1 MLDKE
6 WITKKVN
13 IAHRIPGSLI
23 EDFHPKNKEK
33 REKSLH
39 GLLQHEAG
47 HVLVGY
53 LKNIEI
59 EDYNISKIAVST
71 KMRLR
76 QLLDI
81 KRPFIHIFGQ
91 EISLAHGGVTF
102 DADAQDDVQTDLVG
116 LVVDM
121 VYDDEFYIKE
131 KKTVIRALQDK
142 DCRWNDVIKP
152 KTYIQNKY
160 KEIAGQDI
168 SPEGLEE
175 LFFHIMEQF
184 KLIVREERFSQALQI
199 VIHYLRKGEKP
210 QKPDTIN
217 EALNTELKVNGIT
230 DEKMDQLRKALFSWD
245 IDKII
250 SSFIE
255 AHRLFPTNP

>member
-1 MLDKE
+1 MIDKE
-6 WITKKVN
+6 WITKKADIV
-13 IAHRIPGSLI
+13 HKLPGSLI

-33 REKSLH
+33 REKDLH

-47 HVLVGY
+47 HALVGH

-121 VYDDEFYIKE
+121 VYDDKFYIKE

-142 DCRWNDVIKP
+142 DCRWGDVTKP
-152 KTYIQNKY
+152 KEYIQEKY
-160 KEIAGQDI
+160 KEISGQDI
-168 SPEGLEE
+168 SPEVLEE
-175 LFFHIMEQF
+175 LFFHIMEGF
-184 KLIVREERFSQALQI
+184 KPIVQEERFSRALQ
-199 VIHYLRKGEKP
+199 VVVGYLKTGKKP
-210 QKPDTIN
+210 NKSDTIN
-217 EALNTELKVNGIT
+217 KALGDELQKNGIT
-230 DEKMDQLRKALFSWD
+230 DEKMDQLRRDLFSLD

-250 SSFIE
+250 SSFVE
-255 AHRLFPTNP
+255 THR